1 MFSSERLRERRLA
14 MGLTLEQVGEVVG
27 ISRSA
32 VQKYEKKVI
41 KNVYTSTVELFA
53 QALHCTP
60 AYLMCWTD
68 DPIEGMKDEQKGIVL
83 QKGEKEVLEA
93 WREATDSAR
102 ESALMVL
109 RCNKRPIVKRETAM

>member
-1 MFSSERLRERRLA
+1 MFSSDRLRERRLA

-53 QALHCTP
+53 KALHCTP

-68 DPIEGMKDEQKGIVL
+68 NPLEGMQKESEGIVL
-83 QKGEKEVLEA
+83 QKEEFDILEA

-109 RCNKRPIVKRETAM
+109 RCNKRPVVKKETAI

>member
-1 MFSSERLRERRLA
+1 MFSSDRLRERRLA

-53 QALHCTP
+53 KALHCTP

-68 DPIEGMKDEQKGIVL
+68 NPLEGMQKDEFDI
-83 QKGEKEVLEA
+83 LEA

-109 RCNKRPIVKRETAM
+109 RCNKRPVVKKETAI